1 MTDRLGYNGDCL
13 IYPGGYVLRAETEE
27 RLNRCKDLQTSNT
40 AVFPVNMYEFLTQY
54 RIEIPLPGIR
64 KEEIFIETSPGHLS
78 VAVLGRKGDIMEE
91 ETRLHEFDV
100 KTVKRLIVLPKDAD
114 AEFISARFKRGLLLL
129 DIPKGQ
135 ASPANGCMKVVV
147 Y

>member
-13 IYPGGYVLRAETEE
+13 IYPGEYVLRADTEE

-40 AVFPVNMYEFLTQY
+40 GVFPVNMYEFENEY

-64 KEEIFIETSPGHLS
+64 KEEIFIETSPGSLS
-78 VAVLGRKGDIMEE
+78 IAVLGRNGDSKEK

-100 KTVKRLIVLPKDAD
+100 NTVKRLIVLPVDAD
-114 AEFISARFKRGLLLL
+114 AEFISARFKRGLLIL
-129 DIPKGQ
+129 DIPKGP
-135 ASPANGCMKVVV
+135 ASPVYGSMKVVV